1 VAALDSLIQFL
12 VCRRRLSPFVGFPES
27 SAPGSRTPAW
37 PVEWE
42 ALNDI
47 ASRHFQQLGIGQ
59 KRADASLTAPDG
71 VLSGVVAS
79 HFRGVMKKGA
89 HDASLFRQTWSVRE
103 QGAPGRLVSESTLR
117 SAIPLVGE
125 GGLASKV
132 RVEVILPPDAVL
144 TGAAE
149 QTGLRA
155 WVFGKILTW
164 SVEQETLLLR
174 VRPFAIVRDY
184 AHQQ

>member
-1 VAALDSLIQFL
+1 M
-12 VCRRRLSPFVGFPES
+12 
-27 SAPGSRTPAW
+27 TPAW

-47 ASRHFQQLGIGQ
+47 ASRHFRQLGIGQ
-59 KRADASLTAPDG
+59 KRADASLAAPDG
-71 VLSGVVAS
+71 VLSSVVAS
-79 HFRGVMKKGA
+79 HFRGVMKKGM
-89 HDASLFRQTWSVRE
+89 HDASLFRQTWSVGA

-132 RVEVILPPDAVL
+132 RVEVVLPPDSAMA
-144 TGAAE
+144 GAADG
-149 QTGLRA
+149 TGLRA

-174 VRPFAIVRDY
+174 VRPFAILRDY